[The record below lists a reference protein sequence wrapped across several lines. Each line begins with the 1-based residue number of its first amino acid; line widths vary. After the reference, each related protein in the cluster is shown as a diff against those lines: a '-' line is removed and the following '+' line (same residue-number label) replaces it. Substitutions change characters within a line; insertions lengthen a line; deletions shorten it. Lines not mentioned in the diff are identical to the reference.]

1 MSCVTRTVSLVFAV
15 CSVVRARLGAE
26 KRPVACFLVGNL
38 RLAPSSSSLARA
50 GVLRTVTAKGRL
62 QLAGAREDAVR
73 AAPGR
78 KGETVTA

>member
-1 MSCVTRTVSLVFAV
+1 MSRVTRTVSLVFAA
-15 CSVVRARLGAE
+15 CSVVRAREGAE
-26 KRPVACFLVGNL
+26 KRPVACFLVG
-38 RLAPSSSSLARA
+38 AVGPVEPSLRA
-50 GVLRTVTAKGRL
+50 GFFLTFTARGRL